1 VGHAHEGR
9 RGHPGLSV
17 AKKHPISILYN
28 SLGWV
33 ERRPPRPEFKGIVM
47 PDVRDDEITPEMIE
61 AGALEFARYDPRFDS
76 DEEAAIRIFRAM
88 VVAKSECQRQ
98 LKSATDTSLAEAACI

>member
-1 VGHAHEGR
+1 
-9 RGHPGLSV
+9 
-17 AKKHPISILYN
+17 
-28 SLGWV
+28 
-33 ERRPPRPEFKGIVM
+33 M

-88 VVAKSECQRQ
+88 VVAKSEYQRQ